1 MKLGKDGYY
10 TNRHSCFLL
19 QYHLVIVTKYRRPVI
34 TGRLKDE
41 LIVYTKDYFKKQN
54 CALLEINT
62 DKDHIHILF
71 EAPPQINLAN
81 FVNAYKSASSRR
93 IRTDF
98 ADALAPVYWKP
109 YFWSQS
115 YFVATVS
122 DRSKDAVAK
131 YIINQGRQEESAFT
145 PV

>member
-1 MKLGKDGYY
+1 MKPGKDGYY

-34 TGRLKDE
+34 TGQIKDE
-41 LIVYTKDYFKKQN
+41 LITYTKNYFKKQD
-54 CALLEINT
+54 CTLLELNT
-62 DKDHIHILF
+62 DKDHIHIMF

-98 ADALAPVYWKP
+98 ADVLATVYWKP

-115 YFVATVS
+115 YFIATVS

-131 YIINQGRQEESAFT
+131 YIINQGKQEESAFT